1 VIKRLSI
8 IAFFICLGFYRL
20 PLKSQEVLDG
30 IVAIVGEEMIMR
42 SELVFQSQQAAMQMR
57 INPVNQ
63 PEMYKD
69 LMKRVL
75 NNLINQKVLLAKA
88 IEDTVLVDDQRIE
101 TAMEERIQYMAQELG
116 SIENVEKQFGAP
128 ISKIKRDN
136 WDEMKDALI
145 IQTLQGIKLQEVIV
159 SRREVENFY
168 ETVKDSIPDRKP
180 MVKLRHLLLEIR
192 PGEGVRN
199 TTMERLTS
207 IRNRMGEGDDFE
219 EMAKQFSEDPGT
231 APNGGDLGWV
241 ESGTFPEN
249 FEEAAFRLNPG
260 EISEIV
266 ESPVGLHL
274 IQMVEKKENEAH
286 IRHIL
291 IRLQAKQSDEEMTLN
306 RLNDLRERAL
316 SGESFEEL
324 AKQYSHD
331 ETTQEDGGNLD
342 WWVLDEIEV
351 KEFKSAV
358 DTLQAS
364 EISQPFKTQFGY
376 HVVYVEEKEGAREAS
391 LEKDWDLIQDRALTL
406 KKENF
411 FNEWI
416 EELKKKIRIE
426 IKEDII

>member
-1 VIKRLSI
+1 VLKKKSI
-8 IAFFICLGFYRL
+8 IVFFLCLVCYRL
-20 PLKSQEVLDG
+20 PLKGQDILDG
-30 IVAIVGEEMIMR
+30 IVAIVGEEMILR
-42 SELVFQSQQAAMQMR
+42 SELTLSSQQAAMQMR

-69 LMKRVL
+69 LKEKVL

-88 IEDTVLVDDQRIE
+88 KEDTVIVEDQRVE

-136 WDEMKDALI
+136 WNEMKNSLI
-145 IQTLQGIKLQEVIV
+145 IQTLQAGKLNEVMV

-168 ETVKDSIPDRKP
+168 ESVKDSIPDRKP
-180 MVKLRHLLLEIR
+180 AVKLRHLLLEIR

-199 TTMERLTS
+199 VAIGKLTD
-207 IRNRMGEGDDFE
+207 IRNRMGEGDNFE
-219 EMAKQFSEDPGT
+219 EMAKQYSEDSGT
-231 APNGGDLGWV
+231 AANGGNLGWV
-241 ESGTFPEN
+241 EKGTFPGE

-274 IQMVEKKENEAH
+274 IQMVEKKENEAE

-291 IRLQAKQSDEEMTLN
+291 VRLKAKQSDEEMTLG
-306 RLNDLRERAL
+306 RLNEIRDRAL
-316 SGESFEEL
+316 SGESFETL
-324 AKQYSHD
+324 AEQYSND
-331 ETTQEDGGNLD
+331 ETTRKDGGNLD
-342 WWVLDEIEV
+342 WWVLEEIEIQ
-351 KEFKSAV
+351 EFKSAV
-358 DTLQAS
+358 DTLQPK
-364 EISQPFKTQFGY
+364 EISHPFKTQFGY
-376 HVVYVEEKEGAREAS
+376 HIVYVEEKEGARKAS
-391 LEKDWDLIQDRALTL
+391 LEQDWDLIHDRALTQ
-406 KKENF
+406 KKEKF

-426 IKEDII
+426 IKEDMI